1 MPDSHNCGDVLF
13 LSNTSHLLDFK
24 DIAGNLDEEG
34 GEGLN

>member
-1 MPDSHNCGDVLF
+1 MPDSHNCGDVL
-13 LSNTSHLLDFK
+13 LKNNICWIFK